1 MAGLELHPQKKG
13 LGGYAPMGIGYLG
26 RERKCGGWDFI
37 GNVGNRGGEFDFV
50 GRPVESG
57 KKTLGSGTSLCAL

>member
-1 MAGLELHPQKKG
+1 MLLWG
-13 LGGYAPMGIGYLG
+13 LGNWDEKGNVG
-26 RERKCGGWDFI
+26 RWDFI
-37 GNVGNRGGEFDFV
+37 GNVGNRGGEFYFV